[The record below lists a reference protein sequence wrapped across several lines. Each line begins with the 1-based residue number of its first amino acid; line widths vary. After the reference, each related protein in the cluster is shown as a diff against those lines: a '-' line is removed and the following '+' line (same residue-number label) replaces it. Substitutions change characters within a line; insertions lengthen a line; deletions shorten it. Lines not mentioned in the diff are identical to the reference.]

1 MPATPAP
8 VANRFFHVGE
18 TVVYYL
24 PTIAAANKTPTR
36 AEINAGTNLTA
47 EIADLS
53 GWTLQGG
60 EIETPDLGSKFN
72 SKIPGRTSVDD
83 SSLTF
88 YADNRGVDVRTVLP
102 RNTAGFIVIC
112 DGGDVAGAKADVYP
126 IRVRSNG
133 KVRSVGDEAGRI
145 TIPFSITKE
154 PTENV
159 TLPAAA

>member
-1 MPATPAP
+1 MPATPVP
-8 VANRFFHVGE
+8 IANRFFHVGE

-24 PTIAAANKTPTR
+24 PSIAAANKVPTR
-36 AEINAGTNLTA
+36 AEIDAGTDLSD

-60 EIETPDLGSKFN
+60 EIDTPDLGSKFTG
-72 SKIPGRTSVDD
+72 KIPGRISVDD
-83 SSLTF
+83 SSFTF
-88 YADNRGVDVRTVLP
+88 YADNRGVDVRSVLP
-102 RNTAGFIVIC
+102 RGTSGFILIC
-112 DGGDVAGAKADVYP
+112 DGGDVAGALADVYP
-126 IRVRSNG
+126 VRVRSNG

-159 TLPAAA
+159 ALPAAA